1 MPQVHLGVHGNSAL
15 CCVFMM
21 TNDNKKARL
30 NAGFSDFCFL
40 VRAIK
45 CLLDILN
52 LLTHLLNQHFQLDA
66 ATGDFSIDG
75 F

>member
-1 MPQVHLGVHGNSAL
+1 MRWCRMVQVDTKKPRLAGL
-15 CCVFMM
+15 CGWARYWVLRDVF
-21 TNDNKKARL
+21 
-30 NAGFSDFCFL
+30 
-40 VRAIK
+40 
-45 CLLDILN
+45 LLDVLN